1 MLHSTHNLY
10 LLGLY
15 AGLLRVGAA
24 ELRINAN
31 SIGQD
36 HCPLADFLDETG
48 KEIQFIK
55 DTDID
60 LLLYILDLEKEYR
73 KLRLYRFSI
82 LPDQSFELRKA
93 ERIRGIIEMLKK
105 IRRGDI
111 ACCHL
116 DRKEPTGIASLRDT
130 VTGAKFI
137 FD

>member
-1 MLHSTHNLY
+1 MLHSTTSQY
-10 LLGLY
+10 RLGLY
-15 AGLLRVGAA
+15 ASTLRVEAA
-24 ELRINAN
+24 ELRIDAN

-36 HCPLADFLDETG
+36 SCPLADFLDETG

-55 DTDID
+55 DTDIN

-82 LPDQSFELRKA
+82 LPDQSFELKKA
-93 ERIRGIIEMLKK
+93 KRIRGIIEMLKK

-111 ACCHL
+111 ACCLL
-116 DRKEPTGIASLRDT
+116 DQKEHMEIASLRNF
-130 VTGAKFI
+130 VTGEKFT

>member
-1 MLHSTHNLY
+1 MLHSTHKLHW
-10 LLGLY
+10 LGLY

-36 HCPLADFLDETG
+36 SCPLADFLEETG

-93 ERIRGIIEMLKK
+93 DRVREIANMLRK
-105 IRRGDI
+105 IRLGDLT
-111 ACCHL
+111 CCRL
-116 DRKEPTGIASLRDT
+116 DQKEPTGIASLRNA
-130 VTGAKFI
+130 VTGAKSI

>member
-1 MLHSTHNLY
+1 MLHSTHSLHW
-10 LLGLY
+10 LGLY
-15 AGLLRVGAA
+15 AGLLRAGADD
-24 ELRINAN
+24 LRANAN

-36 HCPLADFLDETG
+36 NCPLADFLDETG
-48 KEIQFIK
+48 KEIQFLK

-60 LLLYILDLEKEYR
+60 LLLYIMDLEKEYR

-82 LPDQSFELRKA
+82 LPDQSFELKKA

-116 DRKEPTGIASLRDT
+116 DQKEPTEIASLRNT
-130 VTGAKFI
+130 VTGGKFT

>member
-1 MLHSTHNLY
+1 MLHSTTSQY
-10 LLGLY
+10 RLGLY
-15 AGLLRVGAA
+15 ASTLRVEAA
-24 ELRINAN
+24 ELRIDAN

-36 HCPLADFLDETG
+36 LCPLADFLDETG

-55 DTDID
+55 DTDIN

-82 LPDQSFELRKA
+82 LPDQSFELKKA

-111 ACCHL
+111 ACCLL
-116 DRKEPTGIASLRDT
+116 DQKEHTEIASLRNT
-130 VTGAKFI
+130 VTGEKFT

>member
-1 MLHSTHNLY
+1 MLHSTTSLFW
-10 LLGLY
+10 LGLY

-24 ELRINAN
+24 ELRIDAN

-36 HCPLADFLDETG
+36 DCPLADFLDETG
-48 KEIQFIK
+48 KQIQFIK

-82 LPDQSFELRKA
+82 LPDQSFELKKA
-93 ERIRGIIEMLKK
+93 ERIRGIIDMLKK
-105 IRRGDI
+105 IRRGDT
-111 ACCHL
+111 ACYLL
-116 DRKEPTGIASLRDT
+116 DQKEPTGIASLRSV
-130 VTGAKFI
+130 VTGAKST